1 MSLNS
6 NTTGLEEIL
15 ASVNALPEA
24 GSGEPTLQ
32 EKTVSPTTAVQNVTP
47 DSGYDGL
54 SKVTVAAVST
64 ETKSATANGT
74 YTPSSGKFF
83 SSVTV
88 AIPTYDGSV
97 T

>member
-1 MSLNS
+1 MPLNS

-24 GSGEPTLQ
+24 GGGTPTLQ
-32 EKTVSPTTAVQNVTP
+32 EKTVTPTLSEQTVTY
-47 DSGYDGL
+47 DAGYDGL
-54 SKVTVAAVST
+54 SKVTVAAVPT
-64 ETKSATANGT
+64 ETKSVTANGT
-74 YTPSSGKFF
+74 YTPTSGKFF